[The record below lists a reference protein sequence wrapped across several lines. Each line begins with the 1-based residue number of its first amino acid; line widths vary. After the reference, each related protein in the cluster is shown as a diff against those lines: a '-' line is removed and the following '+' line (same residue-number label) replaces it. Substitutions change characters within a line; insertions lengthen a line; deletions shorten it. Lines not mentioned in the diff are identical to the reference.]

1 MNKLFILLSLSLA
14 FVFAANGQVAK
25 MSSVYTNLKTD
36 CKNAFKSVDD
46 GQDMPLVCKGFGGY
60 KVDVGYSAW
69 AALISISKPK
79 SDEEVISL
87 GNHPINFTDSGAKL
101 EWRLANG
108 KPFAVILRIK
118 KYNLD
123 KAAANGDNPFTAD
136 NVIGEALII
145 KGLSGYS
152 QIDFEVNAK
161 EKNAN
166 AKAQKMADENFQ

>member
-1 MNKLFILLSLSLA
+1 MTKLFMLLSLMLA
-14 FVFAANGQVAK
+14 FVFAANAQVTK

-36 CKNAFKSVDD
+36 CKDAFKSVNE

-69 AALISISKPK
+69 ASLISISKAK
-79 SDEEVISL
+79 GDGEVVSL
-87 GNHPINFTDSGAKL
+87 GNQAIDFTDYAPKL

-118 KYNLD
+118 KYNVES
-123 KAAANGDNPFTAD
+123 AAANGDNPFTAN
-136 NVIGEALII
+136 NVIGEVLII
-145 KGLSGYS
+145 KGLDGYS

-161 EKNAN
+161 DKNAN